1 MSYVNKKITY
11 RVFCSHSADYP
22 EGDLDA
28 IKAVISTL
36 NNEESS
42 ANFEFRDMYTGQ
54 SDDNKT
60 AASLIKEANRSD
72 IFFRLIHEEYKKGS
86 INEYKAYKAAKKKR
100 MKVFTFARVD
110 TDKAKALSDSL
121 KAESGS

>member
-1 MSYVNKKITY
+1 MSYVNNKITY
-11 RVFCSHSADYP
+11 RFFCSHSADFP

-72 IFFRLIHEEYKKGS
+72 IFFRLIHEEYRKGKKETILGKCAAS
-86 INEYKAYKAAKKKR
+86 YVINMDKYEEAISKASPIFR
-100 MKVFTFARVD
+100 
-110 TDKAKALSDSL
+110 
-121 KAESGS
+121 